1 MKKSTFY
8 FLVLI
13 GLINIPMLMVAQDEP
28 IHPAVVSTGKY
39 WGLTPP
45 LNSLPVMSEEDWKQL
60 AIKAQEKELNKKV
73 GERPYPFQ
81 STALPIG
88 PDEAWQMEMGTKSP
102 LAPLVNFAGQA
113 SPYYPSD
120 ANGDVNQDYYF
131 QTINTVYAIYN
142 KAGALVAGPTN
153 LNLLFGA
160 VPGSNCNDGDPIV
173 LWDEQAGRWLVAE
186 FSLCNANDRMLVAVS
201 QTNNPLGAWYQY
213 SFDVTDVPDYEK
225 FGVWQD
231 GYYMGTNTGAG
242 NDIYV
247 LQRDQMLVGGAPVMI
262 GFDNAWRPNS
272 GFHCVP
278 PADNDGAYAP
288 SGYPGIFV
296 TINNDAWGGLDQLW
310 IYQLAVN
317 WVTPASSTFTRTQ
330 TIGVAAFDNNFG
342 AGWNN
347 ITQPGTAQKLDAVLE
362 VLMQRP
368 QYRNFGSYQ
377 TIVCCH
383 TVDVDGTDHA
393 GVRWY
398 ELRRTTGDWSIR
410 QTGTYAP
417 DANSRWMASIA
428 LNSYNE
434 LGLGYSISSAAL
446 YPGIRYCGQSS
457 TAYAA
462 GLGTMDI
469 AEDII
474 LTGATSQTG
483 TNRWGDY
490 TMLTVDP
497 SDNRTFWYTNQY
509 VLAGQR
515 ATRIASFKF
524 GGYCAASG
532 GCDEYISR
540 VQLGTIDNITGCN
553 NYADYTG
560 ISTNFG
566 ISETKTITVTNG
578 NPIYTADQCGIW
590 IDWNKD
596 EDFADANET
605 ITVIGTPGV
614 GPYTASI
621 TPPVGTAVGTTRM
634 RVRITYTGAVDP
646 CGTTTYGEVE
656 DYSINLIDYCTASGG
671 CDEYISR
678 IQFGTIDNI
687 TGCSGYANYTGISTN
702 LGLTATKTLTVTNGN
717 PIYFAD
723 QCGAW
728 IDWNRDTDFADANES
743 ISISGTPGIGP
754 YTASIT
760 PPAGTTP
767 GPVRIRV
774 RITYTGAVDPCGS
787 TVYGEVEDYT
797 INLVG
802 PNYWVGGF
810 NHYWHQAA
818 NWSAGHIPT
827 EDEDVFL
834 TNLGYQPVYIDDYP
848 GVPNEACNNL
858 TVEAGG
864 QLQVWDMTLNING
877 TLAIYGQ
884 LSMIDALGLI
894 NIKGNWINYAGLAGF
909 TAGPGKVVFNGGA
922 YHQYCSN
929 ETFNILEVNKAAGG
943 AFRPYNDNN
952 VVCAAYDWTAG
963 AVDVLTG
970 SFTANNLLDNG
981 IAGAFY
987 NNAGGTINL
996 TNSYSGWVDLN
1007 GELHIYGGTV
1017 NVYGTLSDWPYSNN
1031 ALIEMNAGVLDFHT
1045 CGITIAN
1052 NAYTLTNNITGGII
1066 RTAYG
1071 FSGNRADFTPSAGTF
1086 EFYGISDAF
1095 FSQSNGCTL
1104 WDVNVNKAA
1113 KEVSLIE
1120 PELPVSGERID
1131 KTAGKGG
1138 KANSVSLNSN
1148 VVITNNLIVS
1158 AGILEIGAYT
1168 CSVAKSAFIYGTLS
1182 MTNPSG
1188 VLNVGTNLN
1197 DLLYFVSGSFGN
1209 LSAGIINL
1217 PYALIIENGALFS
1230 SSTGNTINFGTT
1242 LNFGGIAN
1250 YDPNAT
1256 FGNINVN
1263 MNGGK
1268 WIFDPSSSAPITVNG
1283 NFTVFPGNSVELF
1296 NNSLIIHGILT
1307 DNTTSAIYV
1316 YDGPVAKESN
1326 SLMMA
1331 DEIPSGKS
1339 TGAKGGILE
1348 IDTDFTL
1355 NGLMDVADG
1364 NVLVHGI
1371 FHLASSGNL
1380 LITTGSFIADGPLF
1394 TKNWEYID
1402 GHLGLTSGL
1411 FEISHNSINFSAT
1424 ATTTMSGGIMRS
1436 GEAFGAVSPGTFQ
1449 PTGGTVEIVGV
1460 GFNTLYCNSGNYF
1473 YNLLINRD
1481 PAAASYLYTDITVSN
1496 ALTVNSGTLTLNSFT
1511 ANVLGGVNINGG
1523 NILVNDNANL
1533 LLANATTL
1541 NVNAG
1546 GALNVIASAGTPG
1559 RIARISTGNYGLNV
1573 QSGGNIAALNGIFE
1587 YMNTSGVNLMAG
1599 SNVDPLYP
1607 FNNCTF
1613 RNGQAAGRLMTI
1625 ETNQLFNVEN
1635 AVFPTNTWSGA
1646 YNVYKSVNTGTVNF
1660 VSATG
1665 GFAGESFDFDPNNR
1679 VNWTNRMLNLKAFL
1693 EGPFNGSTMN
1703 TTINNVLPLN
1713 HPFNPAL
1720 PYFGNPMPDWYYA
1733 GAGSVG
1739 AIPNVNIVD
1748 WIEIEIRDAATAATA
1763 TKATAVAHIPA
1774 FILNNGTIVSLDG
1787 ISSPQVPVS
1796 IVNNLYVVIYQRN
1809 HEAIM
1814 NANLIPYSAGVYTY
1828 DYSTGSGQVFGG
1840 VAGTKQLASGIWGMR
1855 SGDGD
1860 GNGDVQ
1866 TADRN
1871 NVWKATGQT
1880 GKVGYLPSDF
1890 NLDRQT
1896 NNKDKNDKWVPN
1908 IGTGSQ
1914 VPN

>member
-1 MKKSTFY
+1 MKNFTFL
-8 FLVLI
+8 FLVFA
-13 GLINIPMLMVAQDEP
+13 GLVCYNNTSQAQDEP
-28 IHPAVVSTGKY
+28 IHPSLVSTGTF
-39 WGLTPP
+39 WGITPP
-45 LNSLPVMSEEDWKQL
+45 LSSLPVMSEEDWQQL
-60 AIKAQEKELNKKV
+60 VIKAEEKVLNEKT

-81 STALPIG
+81 SSALPKG
-88 PDEAWQMEMGTKSP
+88 PDEAWQKEMGSKGP
-102 LAPLVNFAGQA
+102 YAPLMNFAGQA

-120 ANGDVNQDYYF
+120 DNGDVNQDYYF

-160 VPGSNCNDGDPIV
+160 IPGANCNDGDPIV

-186 FSLCNANDRMLVAVS
+186 FSLCNANDRMLIAIS
-201 QTNNPLGAWYQY
+201 MTANPTGSWYQY
-213 SFDVTDVPDYEK
+213 SFDVADVPDYEK
-225 FGVWQD
+225 FGVWRD
-231 GYYMGTNTGAG
+231 GYYMGTNNSGG

-247 LQRDQMLVGGAPVMI
+247 FQRDQMLIGGGAQMVA
-262 GFDNAWRPNS
+262 FDNAWRPAS

-278 PADNDGAYAP
+278 PADNDGAFAP

-317 WVTPASSTFTRTQ
+317 WTTPASSTFNRTQ
-330 TIGVAAFDNNFG
+330 TINVTAFDNNFG

-347 ITQPGTAQKLDAVLE
+347 ISQQGTAQKLDAVLE

-368 QYRNFGSYQ
+368 QYRNFGTYQ

-383 TVDVDGTDHA
+383 TVDVDATDHA

-417 DANSRWMASIA
+417 DGHSRWMGSIA
-428 LNSYNE
+428 LNSYNQI
-434 LGLGYSISSAAL
+434 GLGYSISSSSL
-446 YPGIRYCGQSS
+446 FPGIRYCGQSS

-462 GLGTMDI
+462 GTGTMDI
-469 AEDII
+469 GEEVI
-474 LTGATSQTG
+474 LTGTASQTG
-483 TNRWGDY
+483 SNRWGDY

-497 SDNRTFWYTNQY
+497 SDNQTFWYTNQY
-509 VLAGQR
+509 FGTGTHP
-515 ATRIASFKF
+515 TRIASFRFDPFCLASGGCDEYISRVQLGSIDNLTGCTNYGNYTAISTDF
-524 GGYCAASG
+524 GLSSTKILTVTNGNPVYFDDQCGVWVDWNKDNDFADANETIIVSGSPGVGPYTASITPPVGTTAGTTRMRIRITYTGAVDPCGTTIYGEVEDYSVNLIDYCTASG

-540 VQLGTIDNITGCN
+540 VQLGTIDNITGCSGYG
-553 NYADYTG
+553 NYSG
-560 ISTNFG
+560 ISTNLG
-566 ISETKTITVTNG
+566 LTATKILTVTNG
-578 NPIYTADQCGIW
+578 NPIYIDDQCGVW
-590 IDWNKD
+590 VDWNRD
-596 EDFADANET
+596 MDFADANET
-605 ITVIGTPGV
+605 IIVSGTPGV
-614 GPYTASI
+614 GPHNASI
-621 TPPVGTAVGTTRM
+621 TPPAGTTPGTVRM
-634 RVRITYTGAVDP
+634 RIRITYTGAVDP
-646 CGTTTYGEVE
+646 CGATVFGEVE
-656 DYSINLIDYCTASGG
+656 DYSINL
-671 CDEYISR
+671 
-678 IQFGTIDNI
+678 
-687 TGCSGYANYTGISTN
+687 
-702 LGLTATKTLTVTNGN
+702 
-717 PIYFAD
+717 
-723 QCGAW
+723 
-728 IDWNRDTDFADANES
+728 
-743 ISISGTPGIGP
+743 
-754 YTASIT
+754 
-760 PPAGTTP
+760 
-767 GPVRIRV
+767 
-774 RITYTGAVDPCGS
+774 
-787 TVYGEVEDYT
+787 
-797 INLVG
+797 VG
-802 PNYWVGGF
+802 PNYWTGVF
-810 NHYWHQAA
+810 NHYWHNAN

-827 EDEDVFL
+827 EDEDVYL
-834 TNLGYQPVYIDDYP
+834 TNLGYQPVYVDDYP

-858 TVEAGG
+858 FVQAGG
-864 QLQVWDMTLNING
+864 NLQVWDMPLNVNGSMDING
-877 TLAIYGQ
+877 A
-884 LSMIDALGLI
+884 LSMTDATGVI
-894 NIKGNWINYAGLAGF
+894 NVKGNWNNWVGAAGF
-909 TAGPGKVVFNGGA
+909 TAGPGRVVFNGGA
-922 YHQYCSN
+922 YHQYCMN
-929 ETFNILEVNKAAGG
+929 ETFNILELNKATGG
-943 AFRPYNDNN
+943 AFRPYDGHNI
-952 VVCAAYDWTAG
+952 VCAAYDWTAG
-963 AVDVLTG
+963 AVDVIVG
-970 SFTANNLLDNG
+970 SFTANDLLDNG

-996 TNSYSGWVDLN
+996 TNSSSGWVDLN
-1007 GELHIYGGTV
+1007 GELHIFGGTV
-1017 NVYGTLSDWPYSNN
+1017 NVYGTISDWPYSNN
-1031 ALIEMNAGVLDFHT
+1031 ALIEMNAGVLDFHN

-1052 NAYTLTNNITGGII
+1052 SAYTLTNNITGGII

-1071 FSGNRADFTPSAGTF
+1071 FSGNRADFTPAAGTF
-1086 EFYGISDAF
+1086 EFYGISDAYF
-1095 FSQSNGCTL
+1095 FQSNGCTL
-1104 WDVNVNKAA
+1104 WDVNVNKTA
-1113 KEVSLIE
+1113 KDLTVIE
-1120 PELPVSGERID
+1120 PELPVSGERVD

-1138 KANSVSLNSN
+1138 KANSVSLYSN
-1148 VVITNNLIVS
+1148 VAITNNLIVS
-1158 AGILEIGAYT
+1158 AGVLEIGGYT
-1168 CSVAKSAFIYGTLS
+1168 CTITNNALVYGTLS
-1182 MTNPSG
+1182 MTNPAG
-1188 VLNVGTNLN
+1188 VLNVGSSYHFLWF
-1197 DLLYFVSGSFGN
+1197 YAGSYGN
-1209 LSAGIINL
+1209 LSEGNINL
-1217 PYALIIENGALFS
+1217 PYALIIENGALVS

-1250 YDPNAT
+1250 SDPNT
-1256 FGNINVN
+1256 TLGNINVN

-1268 WIFDPSSSAPITVNG
+1268 WIIDPSSTAPITVNG
-1283 NFTVFPGNSVELF
+1283 NFTVFPGNTIELF

-1316 YDGPVAKESN
+1316 YDGPVSEGGSSLLKEYKAS
-1326 SLMMA
+1326 
-1331 DEIPSGKS
+1331 EIKS

-1348 IDTDFTL
+1348 IDNNFTL
-1355 NGLMDVADG
+1355 NGLMDVGDG
-1364 NVLVHGI
+1364 NVLLHGI
-1371 FHLASSGNL
+1371 FHLASTGNL
-1380 LITTGSFIADGPLF
+1380 TIGSGSFIADGPLF
-1394 TKNWEYID
+1394 AKNWEYID
-1402 GHLGLTSGL
+1402 GHLTLSSGL
-1411 FEISHNSINFSAT
+1411 FEISHNSINLSAT
-1424 ATTTMSGGIMRS
+1424 ATTTISGGIIRS
-1436 GEAFGAVSPGTFQ
+1436 GEAFGASSAGTFQ

-1460 GFNTLYCNSGNYF
+1460 GLNTIYCSNGNYF
-1473 YNLLINRD
+1473 YNFLINRD
-1481 PAAASYLYTDITVSN
+1481 PAAASYLYTNITVN
-1496 ALTVNSGTLTLNSFT
+1496 NNLTVNSGTLTLNSYT
-1511 ANVLGGVNINGG
+1511 ANVLGGVTINGG
-1523 NILVNDNANL
+1523 NLLVNDNANL

-1546 GALNVIASAGTPG
+1546 GNLKVIASTGTPG

-1599 SNVDPLYP
+1599 SNVDPSYP

-1613 RNGQAAGRLMTI
+1613 RNGQAAGRLMTV
-1625 ETNQLFNVEN
+1625 ENNQIFNVEN

-1646 YNVYKSVNTGTVNF
+1646 YNVYKSVNAGTVNF
-1660 VSATG
+1660 IGATG

-1679 VNWTNRMLNLKAFL
+1679 VNWSNRMLNLKAFL
-1693 EGPFNGSTMN
+1693 EGPFNGSSMN
-1703 TTINNVLPLN
+1703 TTINSVLPLS

-1720 PYFGNPMPDWYYA
+1720 PYFGNPMPDWHYT

-1748 WIEIEIRDAATAATA
+1748 WVEIELRDAATAATA
-1763 TKATAVAHIPA
+1763 TKATAVAHILA

-1828 DYSTGSGQVFGG
+1828 DYTTGSAQVYGG
-1840 VAGTKQLASGIWGMR
+1840 IAGTKQLVSGVWGMR